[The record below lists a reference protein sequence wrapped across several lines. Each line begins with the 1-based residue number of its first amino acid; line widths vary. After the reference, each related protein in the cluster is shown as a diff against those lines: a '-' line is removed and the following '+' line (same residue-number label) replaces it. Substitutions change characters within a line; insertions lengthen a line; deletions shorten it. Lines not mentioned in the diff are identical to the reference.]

1 MSRATIQVFEHEK
14 LTTNP
19 KSDKHGRFLTTDE
32 LRKLYEFNDKNGN
45 IYFTGIKD
53 GIKFSKYVGVIQ
65 VGGLTLE
72 ILPKADKKSA
82 SDPNEYDKWQK
93 VLLRMLSI
101 CNLIKLDSVSEAS
114 LKRRH
119 HSLLD
124 LYFNMYLDEVNN
136 LVRKGLIKKYHKMQG
151 NLHALKGRL
160 VFSKHIHQNLIHQER
175 FYTEHQ
181 VYDFEHLHNQILLRA
196 LTVLSKVSTNSTI
209 IDSINRVKLDFP
221 DIKEILITENHF
233 EQLKENRKTEPY
245 KKALQIAKMII
256 LNYSPDIKSGNENML
271 ALLFDMN
278 KLWEEY
284 IYRVLLRV
292 KEPGLKVLYQRHQ
305 LFWENKTVRPDLVI
319 SKVNALGKTEGFI
332 IDPKWKII
340 SAKKPADDDLKQM
353 FVYNIYWEVGKSML
367 LYPKTFEHKEYF
379 GKFHKGKLG
388 DNMCKIGF
396 IDVLDKNGVLDLNIG
411 KQILE
416 KLD

>member
-1 MSRATIQVFEHEK
+1 
-14 LTTNP
+14 
-19 KSDKHGRFLTTDE
+19 
-32 LRKLYEFNDKNGN
+32 
-45 IYFTGIKD
+45 
-53 GIKFSKYVGVIQ
+53 
-65 VGGLTLE
+65 
-72 ILPKADKKSA
+72 
-82 SDPNEYDKWQK
+82 
-93 VLLRMLSI
+93 
-101 CNLIKLDSVSEAS
+101 
-114 LKRRH
+114 
-119 HSLLD
+119 
-124 LYFNMYLDEVNN
+124 MYLDEVNN